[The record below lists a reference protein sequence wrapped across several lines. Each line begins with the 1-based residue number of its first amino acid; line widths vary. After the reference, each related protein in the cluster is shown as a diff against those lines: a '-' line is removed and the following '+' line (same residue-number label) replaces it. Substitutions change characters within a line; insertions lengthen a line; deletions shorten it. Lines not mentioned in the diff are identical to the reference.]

1 MDNFLIGTFPV
12 RTLRYLPSAYLIY

>member
-1 MDNFLIGTFPV
+1 MDNFLIGIFPV